1 MSTYVLCWMY
11 ILQSILVLQSS
22 VSEICRVRI
31 SVPWLNKEERKGN
44 IALTLIYLATVK
56 LKSAN
61 MLIFTD
67 LVH

>member
-44 IALTLIYLATVK
+44 IGITLIYLATVK

>member
-31 SVPWLNKEERKGN
+31 SVPWLNKEERKEN
-44 IALTLIYLATVK
+44 VALNFIYLATVK

-61 MLIFTD
+61 MLIFTG